1 MDKVYYPS
9 YSMTVAQEGTG
20 SQPPT
25 AAACPRL
32 QKMVPTG
39 WPLRGGLQTWPLA
52 LAGGLK
58 ELPLKPEC
66 ADCVAGGH

>member
-9 YSMTVAQEGTG
+9 YPMTVAQEGTG

-39 WPLRGGLQTWPLA
+39 WPLRVGF
-52 LAGGLK
+52 
-58 ELPLKPEC
+58 KP
-66 ADCVAGGH
+66 GHWLLLEGSKSYH